1 MKFKIIRK
9 DQTALVENYHIFLDI
24 KEISKVAL
32 LEFIDYFRKNYTT
45 KQSNISIYD
54 NEIVTPFCHLNQ
66 GLTREQQF
74 LLSKHWIGYSSFDA
88 PLDVWMY
95 PEQ

>member
-9 DQTALVENYHIFLDI
+9 DQTAKVENYHIFLDI

-32 LEFIDYFRKNYTT
+32 LDFIDYFRKNHTS
-45 KQSNISIYD
+45 KQANISIYD
-54 NEIVTPFCHLNQ
+54 DAIVTPFCHLNN
-66 GLTREQQF
+66 GLTIEQQS
-74 LLSKHWIGYSSFDA
+74 LLSKHWIGFSPFDT
-88 PLDVWMY
+88 PFDVWLY